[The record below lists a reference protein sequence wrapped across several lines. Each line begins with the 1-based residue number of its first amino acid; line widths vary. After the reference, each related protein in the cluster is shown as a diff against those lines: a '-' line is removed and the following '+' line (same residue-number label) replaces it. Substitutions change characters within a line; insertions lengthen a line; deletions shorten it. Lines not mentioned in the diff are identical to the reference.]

1 MNVNMQNPKVK
12 DADMMTCGR
21 SRIGT
26 VTLSEDFPGDRGHSS
41 MTIIFDHPDDM
52 RALAAK
58 LEKVADQLEACN
70 TENAA

>member
-26 VTLSEDFPGDRGHSS
+26 ITLAEDFPGEKGYAS
-41 MTIIFDHPDDM
+41 MTIIFDSPDDM
-52 RALAAK
+52 RALADQ
-58 LEKVADQLEACN
+58 LEKVADKLEASN
-70 TENAA
+70 TEDAA